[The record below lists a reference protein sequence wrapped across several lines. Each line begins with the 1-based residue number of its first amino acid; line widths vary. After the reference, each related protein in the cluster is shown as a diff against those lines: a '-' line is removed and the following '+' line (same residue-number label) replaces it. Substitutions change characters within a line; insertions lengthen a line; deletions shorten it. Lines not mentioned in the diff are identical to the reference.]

1 MPASAR
7 ATGDDSSP
15 MVDTLL
21 KSTSYAMTFLS
32 VDSTSCSPQG
42 LQYKPIESQLWKGT
56 GRPVGVEEDATRRAL
71 GGNQRETT
79 WRDAIFEQSFSFAE
93 HHRSDPHAIFVDEI
107 GADQRLQQRA
117 AAPDVQLRP
126 NRCHQPADLVHDIAA
141 YALRGLPAES
151 VEGARDDVFRRL
163 VERLRDRVV
172 ALVRPV
178 GGEEL
183 VGPTSEQH
191 VELTGDSLANGLVQ
205 GVVPEG
211 HDPAPV
217 GEPVPRILLGAT
229 GRLHDA
235 VQRDLANGDEPSHC
249 LSLHFSACGRQLA
262 GSRRVDPPCRQVH
275 HGPVLVWAP
284 VSVVAPQR
292 A

>member
-32 VDSTSCSPQG
+32 ADSTSCSPQG

-71 GGNQRETT
+71 SGNQRETT

-117 AAPDVQLRP
+117 AAQMCNSGPTDAISRRISSTTSPLM
-126 NRCHQPADLVHDIAA
+126 RCERQTSGTGVPC
-141 YALRGLPAES
+141 S
-151 VEGARDDVFRRL
+151 ARRSAKATRSS
-163 VERLRDRVV
+163 ENRDRFMDPLPFVV
-172 ALVRPV
+172 DRRSRHSTLV
-178 GGEEL
+178 L
-183 VGPTSEQH
+183 
-191 VELTGDSLANGLVQ
+191 
-205 GVVPEG
+205 
-211 HDPAPV
+211 
-217 GEPVPRILLGAT
+217 
-229 GRLHDA
+229 
-235 VQRDLANGDEPSHC
+235 
-249 LSLHFSACGRQLA
+249 
-262 GSRRVDPPCRQVH
+262 PCRRFRGRRQ
-275 HGPVLVWAP
+275 GK
-284 VSVVAPQR
+284 
-292 A
+292 

>member
-1 MPASAR
+1 MPASAP

-21 KSTSYAMTFLS
+21 KSTSYAMAFLS
-32 VDSTSCSPQG
+32 VDSTSFSPQG

-93 HHRSDPHAIFVDEI
+93 HHRSDPHAILVDEI

-117 AAPDVQLRP
+117 AAPDMQLRP
-126 NRCHQPADLVHDIAA
+126 IRCLQPADLVHDIAA

-163 VERLRDRVV
+163 VERLADRVV
-172 ALVRPV
+172 ALVRSV
-178 GGEEL
+178 GGEEV
-183 VGPTSEQH
+183 VGPTSEQPLD
-191 VELTGDSLANGLVQ
+191 VT
-205 GVVPEG
+205 GVVCRSCGSARARVLSVG
-211 HDPAPV
+211 HSIDATTLSGGQPLRPDATASGIP
-217 GEPVPRILLGAT
+217 PVPDSISEVSGEW
-229 GRLHDA
+229 HD
-235 VQRDLANGDEPSHC
+235 S
-249 LSLHFSACGRQLA
+249 
-262 GSRRVDPPCRQVH
+262 
-275 HGPVLVWAP
+275 
-284 VSVVAPQR
+284 
-292 A
+292 